1 MAISAPLP
9 QPPLFTRP
17 FVLAATATLMLSL
30 AGFLFVHFPGF
41 LHDLGAAEAQIG
53 RMMAATAVGAVLAWP
68 FIGRAMNRFGRRRVM
83 LAGCGSFLLVIG
95 LYLRISEIGPLI
107 YLIRVLDGAVQ
118 ALWFTALFTYGA
130 DLIPAQRRTEGLA
143 IFGISALVPI
153 GLGAFFGDT
162 ILLYAD
168 YRELFLG
175 ALALAAAGF
184 ALCLPLRDVPTTT
197 AHADSPQEGLFAA
210 VTDRSLV
217 PVWCAALA
225 FFLALFGLF
234 GFMKTFVTT
243 TGTGSVGSFFAAYA
257 AIALALRLFLG
268 WLPDR
273 IGPKPMVG
281 VSLSCYALG
290 FVLLANAQTSSH
302 VLLAGLLCGAG
313 HGFTYPVLLSL
324 VVSRVSEQ
332 RRGSAVA
339 CYTTTDALGTLIGG
353 PTIGFLIQQSGYDVG
368 FLTLALILVIGMAL
382 FYGLDRKTAPQPQ
395 ACSIPD
401 DEADAKRSPAAPSAG
416 QAPAPTTQVDG
427 PELRAPVETGASA
440 SRPRPD

>member
-1 MAISAPLP
+1 MGMPASSSV
-9 QPPLFTRP
+9 PPLFTRP
-17 FVLAATATLMLSL
+17 FVLAALATLMLSL
-30 AGFLFVHFPGF
+30 SGFLFVHFPGF

-53 RMMAATAVGAVLAWP
+53 RIMAAPALGAVMAWP
-68 FIGRAMNRFGRRRVM
+68 FIGRAMDRFGRRRVM
-83 LAGCGSFLLVIG
+83 LVGCGSFVLVIG
-95 LYLRISEIGPLI
+95 LYLRVSEIGPLV

-153 GLGAFFGDT
+153 GLGAYFGDT

-175 ALALAAAGF
+175 ALALALAGYG
-184 ALCLPLRDVPTTT
+184 LCLPLRDVP
-197 AHADSPQEGLFAA
+197 AIARHVSSANEGMVAA
-210 VTDRSLV
+210 VTDRRLV
-217 PVWCAALA
+217 PIWCAALT

-273 IGPKPMVG
+273 VGPKPMVG

-290 FVLLANAQTSSH
+290 FVVLAGAQTPAY
-302 VLLAGLLCGAG
+302 VLVAGLLCGAG

-353 PTIGFLIQQSGYDVG
+353 PTIGFLIQHPGYDVG
-368 FLTLALILVIGMAL
+368 FLTLALILAIGMAM
-382 FYGLDRKTAPQPQ
+382 FYGLDR
-395 ACSIPD
+395 
-401 DEADAKRSPAAPSAG
+401 
-416 QAPAPTTQVDG
+416 
-427 PELRAPVETGASA
+427 
-440 SRPRPD
+440 